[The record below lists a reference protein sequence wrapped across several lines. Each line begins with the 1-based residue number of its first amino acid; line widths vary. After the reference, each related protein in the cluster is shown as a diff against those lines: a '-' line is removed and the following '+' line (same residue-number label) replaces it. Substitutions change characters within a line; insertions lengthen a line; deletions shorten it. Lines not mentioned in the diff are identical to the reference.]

1 MNNTSATVTF
11 ERYENKYLLTGAQYK
26 TLMAAAGGH
35 LAADEYGR
43 ETICSLY
50 FDTEDFRMIRA
61 SLEKPVYKEK
71 LRLRSYGVPSA
82 GSEVFVELKK
92 KYKGIVYKRRVVMSY
107 REAYNYLIKGVRPET
122 DSQIL
127 REIDWAMEFYSPVPI
142 MNISYCRESFYD
154 KDDLTVRLTLDN
166 EVLWRTD
173 SLGLERGAFGE
184 ALLAEG
190 ERLMEIK
197 TAGAIPLWLCRAL
210 GEAEIY
216 PASFSKY
223 GNAYRAFARRDKRV
237 MEVFRCA

>member
-26 TLMAAAGGH
+26 KLMTAAGGR

-82 GSEVFVELKK
+82 DSEVFVELKK
-92 KYKGIVYKRRVVMSY
+92 KYKGVVYKRRVVMSY
-107 REAYNYLIKGVRPET
+107 REAYNYLMKGARPAD

-127 REIDWAMEFYSPVPI
+127 REIDWALEFYKPIPI

-154 KDDLTVRLTLDN
+154 KGDPTVRLTLDDS
-166 EVLWRTD
+166 VLWRTD

-184 ALLAEG
+184 ALLGEG

-210 GEAEIY
+210 DEAGVY

-223 GNAYRAFARRDKRV
+223 GSAYRAFARSDKRV
-237 MEVFRCA
+237 MEVFCCA